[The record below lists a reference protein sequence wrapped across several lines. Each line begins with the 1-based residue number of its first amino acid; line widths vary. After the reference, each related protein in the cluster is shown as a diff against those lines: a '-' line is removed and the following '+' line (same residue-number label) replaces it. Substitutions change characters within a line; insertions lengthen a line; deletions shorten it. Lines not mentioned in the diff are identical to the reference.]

1 MRKRSISRVRRF
13 YCYIAV
19 FLFALFVGIS
29 VNGYTETEG
38 NKAAY
43 GPTRQVRVESS
54 ESNSEDGL
62 LKLELIGYA
71 NAIES
76 FNELTVVEAGSKISA
91 GEEFLLFVG
100 RPTCEWCR
108 KLAPSLQEVS
118 ESRGITVFYL
128 DSTNTETDSELANFR
143 DLYDISTVPAVILFK
158 VDGSLIKLDIDLR
171 SSNMTDE
178 ISSSFDELASSN
190 YNVPTFLTH

>member
-1 MRKRSISRVRRF
+1 M
-13 YCYIAV
+13 
-19 FLFALFVGIS
+19 
-29 VNGYTETEG
+29 NGYTETEG

-100 RPTCEWCR
+100 RPTCE
-108 KLAPSLQEVS
+108 
-118 ESRGITVFYL
+118 
-128 DSTNTETDSELANFR
+128 
-143 DLYDISTVPAVILFK
+143 
-158 VDGSLIKLDIDLR
+158 
-171 SSNMTDE
+171 
-178 ISSSFDELASSN
+178 
-190 YNVPTFLTH
+190 

>member
-1 MRKRSISRVRRF
+1 MRKRPIYRVRRF
-13 YCYIAV
+13 CCYIAV
-19 FLFALFVGIS
+19 FLFALFAGIS
-29 VNGYTETEG
+29 VNGCTETEG
-38 NKAAY
+38 SKAAY

-54 ESNSEDGL
+54 ELNSEDGL

-71 NAIES
+71 NAIEN

-118 ESRGITVFYL
+118 ESRGMTVFYL

-158 VDGSLIKLDIDLR
+158 ADGSSIKLDIDLR
-171 SSNMTDE
+171 SNNMTDE
-178 ISSSFDELASSN
+178 ISSSFDEIASSS
-190 YNVPTFLTH
+190 YNVPMFSTH